1 MDMITEK
8 PDRAGAI
15 RTDLGAIFVSLE
27 LSRAKWLVTSLLPD
41 GGEKLS
47 QHTVAGGDLAGLL
60 DRLATLVSKAQA
72 RSGRVFPVIVIQE
85 AGLDGFWIHRAL
97 EAEGIESHV
106 VDPASIAVP
115 RRRRR
120 VKTDRIDGET
130 LVRTLLA
137 FKRGEPRVCSM
148 VRAPTP
154 AQEDRRRLVREYREL
169 VSERVRAVNRIKG
182 LLFTQGVLDY
192 RPLRRDRR
200 QRLAELCS
208 GEGRPLGPYLKAEI
222 DRLLERLELLVK
234 QMKALIAALRAL
246 TAEAQTADAGTDANT
261 NAEARIMAQLLEIR
275 GIGPVFAA
283 VLVTEGLFRQFDNRR
298 QVAAYAGLAPSP
310 WRSGTI
316 HYEQGVSKA
325 GNKRL
330 RTTLIQLAWLWRR
343 HQPTTAL
350 AAWFEDR
357 VDHNGGRVQKVMITA
372 LARKLLV
379 ALWKYVTQGVIIEG
393 MAMTDA

>member
-1 MDMITEK
+1 MDMIAEN

-27 LSRAKWLVTSLLPD
+27 LSRAKWLVTSLLPG

-47 QHTVAGGDLAGLL
+47 QHTVKSGDLAGLL
-60 DRLATLVSKAQA
+60 DRLATLVGKARA
-72 RSGRVFPVIVIQE
+72 RSGLTFPVIVIQE

-97 EAEGIESHV
+97 EAARIESHV

-130 LVRTLLA
+130 LVRALLA

-148 VRAPTP
+148 VRPPTP
-154 AQEDRRRLVREYREL
+154 EQEDRRRLVREYREL
-169 VSERVRAVNRIKG
+169 ISERVRCINRIKG
-182 LLFTQGVLDY
+182 LLFTQGILDY
-192 RPLRRDRR
+192 RPLRHDRR
-200 QRLAELCS
+200 QCLTALQS
-208 GEGRPLGPYLKAEI
+208 VDGRPLGPHLRAEI
-222 DRLLERLELLVK
+222 DRLLDRLELLLK
-234 QMKALIAALRAL
+234 QIKALIAELRAL
-246 TAEAQTADAGTDANT
+246 TAEAKAAEAKAISINADATM
-261 NAEARIMAQLLEIR
+261 MAQLVQIR
-275 GIGPVFAA
+275 GIGQVFAA

-325 GNKRL
+325 GNSGC
-330 RTTLIQLAWLWRR
+330 ARR
-343 HQPTTAL
+343 
-350 AAWFEDR
+350 
-357 VDHNGGRVQKVMITA
+357 
-372 LARKLLV
+372 
-379 ALWKYVTQGVIIEG
+379 
-393 MAMTDA
+393 

>member
-1 MDMITEK
+1 
-8 PDRAGAI
+8 
-15 RTDLGAIFVSLE
+15 
-27 LSRAKWLVTSLLPD
+27 
-41 GGEKLS
+41 
-47 QHTVAGGDLAGLL
+47 
-60 DRLATLVSKAQA
+60 
-72 RSGRVFPVIVIQE
+72 
-85 AGLDGFWIHRAL
+85 
-97 EAEGIESHV
+97 
-106 VDPASIAVP
+106 
-115 RRRRR
+115 
-120 VKTDRIDGET
+120 
-130 LVRTLLA
+130 LA

-148 VRAPTP
+148 VRPPTP
-154 AQEDRRRLVREYREL
+154 EQEDCRRLVREYGEL
-169 VSERVRAVNRIKG
+169 TSERVHHVNRIKG

-200 QRLAELCS
+200 QQLAELRS
-208 GEGRPLGPYLKAEI
+208 VDGRPLSPHLKAAI
-222 DRLLERLELLVK
+222 DRLLDRLELLVK

-246 TAEAQTADAGTDANT
+246 TAEAKAADAKAD
-261 NAEARIMAQLLEIR
+261 AEARIMAQLLEIR

-330 RTTLIQLAWLWRR
+330 RTTMVQMAWLWLR

-350 AAWFEDR
+350 ARWFEER
-357 VDHNGGRVQKVMITA
+357 VRHNGGSLKKVMITA

-393 MAMTDA
+393 MAMTEA